1 MKWLIALH
9 CAMFGVNNFMKTQIS
24 LFFILFLSACG
35 SAQPEAAQSLAA
47 LTESLPE
54 YCFKAE
60 GTGATF
66 AAGIYANFGLENQIE
81 TNIGSHQLQGSSEET
96 CVSGIGTVA
105 QFVLQGGNI
114 LQVSLYKN
122 GELVEVKN
130 QTNVGS
136 SIQFSFEAE

>member
-1 MKWLIALH
+1 
-9 CAMFGVNNFMKTQIS
+9 MKTQIS
-24 LFFILFLSACG
+24 IFLMLILSACG

-66 AAGIYANFGLENQIE
+66 AAGIYVNFGLENQIE
-81 TNIGSHQLQGSSEET
+81 TNVGSHQLQGSSEET

-105 QFVLQGGNI
+105 QFVLQAGSI